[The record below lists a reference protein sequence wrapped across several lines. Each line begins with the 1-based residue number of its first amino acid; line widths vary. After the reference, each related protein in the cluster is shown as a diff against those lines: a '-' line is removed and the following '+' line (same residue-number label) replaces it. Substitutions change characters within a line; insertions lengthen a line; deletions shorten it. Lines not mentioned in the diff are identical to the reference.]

1 MYTNIEFL
9 DTEPI
14 ENVITAMHFEMDKVI
29 FFGYD
34 EVINEYRKQTEDF
47 LRGKCKV
54 EKVEFYPVSKK
65 SLNKVVNSMKN
76 VLDKEKKEQNRI
88 FFDLTGGES
97 LILVAFGML
106 CESYGAQMHE
116 YDILN
121 DKLIEMD
128 KESEGRISNVANP
141 KTFELTLDK
150 YIELRGAKI
159 NHRLDKDLVNVN
171 DEEFMSRVRELW
183 KLMVK
188 YKQNWNYY
196 TGLIQR
202 NFKTDTLEASNTLPK
217 SVAYD
222 FEEFKNFISD
232 LAEAGVIV
240 NYDAKDIG
248 KMKERVQFS
257 FSYASQALKDCLMKS
272 GTTLELHVYDEMKSS
287 SFHCYES
294 IHIDW
299 DGVIYGDTKKDVTNE
314 IDVLCITG
322 NVPFFISCKGGNL
335 SGDAMREAM
344 YELETV
350 TKYFG
355 GKYAKKVL
363 ATLHPVT
370 GVFAKRA
377 DEMGIELWCCGEE
390 GECQ

>member
-29 FFGYD
+29 FFGY
-34 EVINEYRKQTEDF
+34 EETITEYRKQTEDF
-47 LRGKCKV
+47 LKGKCKV
-54 EKVEFYPVSKK
+54 ENVEFYPVSKK
-65 SLNKVVNSMKN
+65 SLKKVVNSIKT
-76 VLDKEKKEQNRI
+76 VLDREKKEQNHI

-106 CESYGAQMHE
+106 CEAYNAQMHE
-116 YDILN
+116 YDIVN

-128 KESEGRISNVANP
+128 KESEGRISNVANA
-141 KTFELTLDK
+141 KTFELTLDN
-150 YIELRGAKI
+150 YIEMRGAKI
-159 NHRLDKDLVNVN
+159 NHRLDRDFANVN
-171 DEEFMSRVRELW
+171 DEEFMHRVRELW

-196 TGLIQR
+196 TGLIQK
-202 NFKTDTLEASNTLPK
+202 NFKTETLDAANTLPK
-217 SVAYD
+217 FVAYD
-222 FEEFKNFISD
+222 FEEFKSFMSD
-232 LAEAGVIV
+232 LAEAGIIV
-240 NYDAKDIG
+240 NYHAKDTG
-248 KMKERVQFS
+248 RLKERVQFS

-272 GTTLELHVYDEMKSS
+272 GTTLELHVYDEMKGS

-299 DGVIYGDTKKDVTNE
+299 DGVIYGDTRKDVTNE
-314 IDVLCITG
+314 IDVLSITG
-322 NVPFFISCKGGNL
+322 NVPMFISCKGGNL
-335 SGDAMREAM
+335 SGEAMRDAM

-350 TKYFG
+350 AKYFG
-355 GKYAKKVL
+355 GKYAEKVL

-370 GVFAKRA
+370 GVFKKRA
-377 DEMGIELWCCGEE
+377 DEMGIRLWCCGEE
-390 GECQ
+390 GDVV